1 MRSAGGWDRLI
12 CVEKELYVKMDEM
25 LGLAYMLEHI
35 TGFTWSDA
43 LFLPEDE
50 VWDLKTK
57 CMVLDPDDI
66 EDDVPKAAKEKDLIY
81 TLSIQ
86 TIQMICENV
95 YEQKDDPS
103 GEDLLEGFLYYFDH
117 DAYMEF

>member
-1 MRSAGGWDRLI
+1 
-12 CVEKELYVKMDEM
+12 
-25 LGLAYMLEHI
+25 
-35 TGFTWSDA
+35 
-43 LFLPEDE
+43 
-50 VWDLKTK
+50 
-57 CMVLDPDDI
+57 MVLDPDDI